1 MEKMIGW
8 MPRVWLKNGLNNA
21 KLQKMG
27 MLGVGQILS
36 FESSVSIIVTLMTSE
51 QRSLKSMKS
60 NVSLQLVVIYIF
72 LLSFLHKL
80 SSLCVFVSNT
90 SRGEKKCGNSNEAAC
105 PILDSRHVV
114 SLWGGWGRF
123 GEGGKNWGV
132 FSGAGCAAV
141 WQSGGWLG
149 LVGRAVVDREV
160 IADAGL

>member
-8 MPRVWLKNGLNNA
+8 MPRVWLKNKN
-21 KLQKMG
+21 
-27 MLGVGQILS
+27 GQCKTTKNGNVSRILS
-36 FESSVSIIVTLMTSE
+36 FECFVSIIVTMKTSE

-72 LLSFLHKL
+72 SLSFLHKL

-90 SRGEKKCGNSNEAAC
+90 SRGEKKCGNSNEVTC

-123 GEGGKNWGV
+123 GGQGERIGGCFRGLFGRVGV
-132 FSGAGCAAV
+132 
-141 WQSGGWLG
+141 GW
-149 LVGRAVVDREV
+149 D
-160 IADAGL
+160 

>member
-1 MEKMIGW
+1 MVEKEN
-8 MPRVWLKNGLNNA
+8 RQLQNYKKNSFVALWE
-21 KLQKMG
+21 M
-27 MLGVGQILS
+27 LS
-36 FESSVSIIVTLMTSE
+36 FVSIIVKLMTSE

-123 GEGGKNWGV
+123 GGRGKELGGV
-132 FSGAGCAAV
+132 FGGRVCGCLAE
-141 WQSGGWLG
+141 WG
-149 LVGRAVVDREV
+149 LVGTS
-160 IADAGL
+160 G